1 MSSGLG
7 ERKRQAGSRRRRR
20 METHMRKMSSDT
32 VRSGGKNT
40 LQRITPAEG

>member
-7 ERKRQAGSRRRRR
+7 ERKRQAGSRRRR